1 MGRRMNNAVSSHF
14 TTLTAPDGK
23 TCKEVKCRHCDWK
36 AAQDTCRMAQ
46 HLEKC
51 VVYQSRIAGE
61 VVRHNVLKLN
71 LKQQPL
77 RVRSIS
83 REEQAKFEKKADYA
97 IYFKKTAT
105 RFHP

>member
-14 TTLTAPDGK
+14 TTLMAPD
-23 TCKEVKCRHCDWK
+23 CKEVKCRHCDWK
-36 AAQDTCRMAQ
+36 AAQNTCRMAE

-61 VVRHNVLKLN
+61 VVRQWTQLKLN

-77 RVRSIS
+77 RVLSIS
-83 REEQAKFEKKADYA
+83 RKEQAKFEKKADYA
-97 IYFKKTAT
+97 IYFKKTAA
-105 RFHP
+105 R